1 MTRSRFGEV
10 RVSTSMDRQVELQL
24 VGRLRK
30 GDPEAFD
37 AVHDAFNGRLYNFLA
52 RLSNRQD
59 IAEDLLEETWLRLV
73 VHARRLRP
81 DTRLGPW
88 LFTVARHLHA
98 SYCRSR
104 LLEDS
109 HAAGLIGLW
118 PYGRP
123 GPSPF
128 EAAEASEAHRRAAT
142 VLASLPLAYRE
153 ALLLVAV
160 EGLRHSEAAEICGVT
175 AEAMRQRVSRARS
188 LFARRLTDAE
198 GPGLTSLSE
207 ITT

>member
-1 MTRSRFGEV
+1 MTLSRFGEV
-10 RVSTSMDRQVELQL
+10 RVKISMDREFELQL
-24 VGRLRK
+24 VGRLRT

-37 AVHDAFNGRLYNFLA
+37 AVHDAFNGRLYSFLA
-52 RLSNRQD
+52 RLSNRRD
-59 IAEDLLEETWLRLV
+59 VAEDLLEETWLRLV

-81 DTRLGPW
+81 DTHLDRW

-109 HAAGLIGLW
+109 HAAGLMGLW

-128 EAAEASEAHRRAAT
+128 EAMEAGEVQRRVAT
-142 VLASLPLAYRE
+142 VLAALPLAYRE
-153 ALLLVAV
+153 ALLLVAI
-160 EGLRHSEAAEICGVT
+160 EGLRPADAAQVCGVT
-175 AEAMRQRVSRARS
+175 PAAMRQRVSRARA
-188 LFARRLTDAE
+188 LFARRLSDAGE
-198 GPGLTSLSE
+198 PGLTSLSE
-207 ITT
+207 VTT

>member
-1 MTRSRFGEV
+1 M
-10 RVSTSMDRQVELQL
+10 
-24 VGRLRK
+24 
-30 GDPEAFD
+30 PEAFD
-37 AVHDAFNGRLYNFLA
+37 AAHEAFNGRLYNFLA
-52 RLSNRQD
+52 RLSNRREV
-59 IAEDLLEETWLRLV
+59 AEDLLEETWLRLV

-81 DTRLGPW
+81 DTHLDRW

-109 HAAGLIGLW
+109 HAADLVGLW

-123 GPSPF
+123 GPSPL
-128 EAAEASEAHRRAAT
+128 EAVEANEAKRRVAA
-142 VLASLPLAYRE
+142 VLASLPLAHRE

-175 AEAMRQRVSRARS
+175 AEAMRQRVSRARA
-188 LFARRLTDAE
+188 LFTRRLNDLE

-207 ITT
+207 VTT